1 LPLLDL
7 AGSVVLAERNKGRIQ
22 PMAINDD
29 FRPDRSPLFLSE
41 QADDVEQRDIG
52 KALNQATVS
61 SRVLKTSVSALTA
74 TAIAIAVLSMADPV
88 ELIGNVTALWADKSA
103 VQSTTDPSTPT
114 MQSVAS
120 TQDLPPASDA
130 PAREQIVAS
139 ADPADQSQPQ
149 PGQSQPD
156 AGQSQAET
164 SQPVTEELFKQF
176 QAWAAEEEARP
187 KAEPVR
193 PAQIAPVQAAQ
204 DAPAQVQS
212 TKRHRRARSV
222 QNARAEI
229 RPHRTHRARVREEQ
243 SAPVPIAPG
252 PDPRAQEQ
260 ALQNSQPPGF
270 LQSLGFR
277 N

>member
-1 LPLLDL
+1 
-7 AGSVVLAERNKGRIQ
+7 
-22 PMAINDD
+22 MAINDD

-114 MQSVAS
+114 MQSVAGM
-120 TQDLPPASDA
+120 QDLPPASDA

-204 DAPAQVQS
+204 D
-212 TKRHRRARSV
+212 SV
-222 QNARAEI
+222 SSYQGVI
-229 RPHRTHRARVREEQ
+229 GPF
-243 SAPVPIAPG
+243 PPG
-252 PDPRAQEQ
+252 PLETVLSAF
-260 ALQNSQPPGF
+260 AGF
-270 LQSLGFR
+270 KP
-277 N
+277 

>member
-1 LPLLDL
+1 
-7 AGSVVLAERNKGRIQ
+7 VAESNKGRIQ
-22 PMAINDD
+22 TMAINDD

-41 QADDVEQRDIG
+41 HADSAEQRDIG
-52 KALNQATVS
+52 KALNQATIS

-88 ELIGNVTALWADKSA
+88 ELVGNVTALWADKSA
-103 VQSTTDPSTPT
+103 VQPAADPSASTT
-114 MQSVAS
+114 QSVAS
-120 TQDLPPASDA
+120 TQGLPPANDA
-130 PAREQIVAS
+130 PAREQIVA
-139 ADPADQSQPQ
+139 AAEPADQSPPQ
-149 PGQSQPD
+149 AGQSQAD
-156 AGQSQAET
+156 VGQSQAET

-193 PAQIAPVQAAQ
+193 PAQVAPVQAAQ
-204 DAPAQVQS
+204 DAPAQVQP

-229 RPHRTHRARVREEQ
+229 RPHRSHRARVREEQ
-243 SAPVPIAPG
+243 SAPVPIAPV